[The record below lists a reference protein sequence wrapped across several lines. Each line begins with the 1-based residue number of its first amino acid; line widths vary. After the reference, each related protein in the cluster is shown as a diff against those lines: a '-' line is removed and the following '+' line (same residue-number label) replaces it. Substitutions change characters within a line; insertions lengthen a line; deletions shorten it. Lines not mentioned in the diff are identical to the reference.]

1 MSPWDVR
8 FDAGD
13 RAFMDADGDGRF
25 RLRVWT
31 EPELGAARLVVR
43 SGRRVD
49 SYAMTAVASSERFTF
64 WEVVAGPFAAG
75 ARDSFAFRANGG
87 RARTASGWPCCSGA
101 WLQGDAFDASMNY
114 PLHASWRCAS
124 SRPAPSTAGR

>member
-1 MSPWDVR
+1 MSRRHDDDLGIYGLPGDVSPWDVR

-13 RAFMDADGDGRF
+13 RAFIDADGDGRV

-64 WEVVAGPFAAG
+64 WEAVAGPFAP
-75 ARDSFAFRANGG
+75 G
-87 RARTASGWPCCSGA
+87 RGTRSRFARTAA
-101 WLQGDAFDASMNY
+101 
-114 PLHASWRCAS
+114 
-124 SRPAPSTAGR
+124 AGRGST